1 MSNSKCNNSNN
12 KANKASCRI
21 SGKELAQWY
30 AQAQVQAK
38 AAQVAALELDWLL
51 QGMSNLDRLALR
63 LGTYRTQPEIVLRC
77 GWVEL
82 QQLWQRR
89 LRDRVPVQYLV
100 GETPWRQFSVRVG
113 PGVLIPRPET
123 EQMIDIVAEVAI
135 AHPDLASGH
144 WVDLGTG
151 SGAIALGLADVLPQ
165 AQVYAVDCSEQAIAI
180 ASQNAIRHHLGDRI
194 QFYRGSWWEPLTH
207 LQKQISGMVSN
218 PPYIPSGTL
227 STLEPEVRRHE
238 PQLALDGGL
247 DGLESI
253 QYLIETAP
261 AYLRPGGFWLVE
273 LMAGQAPTVAA
284 LLQQQGSYRDIQIF
298 RDLAGIERFVKAI
311 SN

>member
-1 MSNSKCNNSNN
+1 M
-12 KANKASCRI
+12 
-21 SGKELAQWY
+21 
-30 AQAQVQAK
+30 AK
-38 AAQVAALELDWLL
+38 VATLELDWLL
-51 QGMSNLDRLALR
+51 QAMSNLDRLALR
-63 LGTYRTQPEIVLRC
+63 LGTYHTQPEVVLRC
-77 GWVEL
+77 EWAEL

-89 LRDRVPVQYLV
+89 LRDRVPIQYLV

-135 AHPDLASGH
+135 ARPALTVGH

-165 AQVYAVDCSEQAIAI
+165 AQIHGVDCSDVAIAI

-194 QFYRGSWWEPLTH
+194 QFHQGSWWEPLTH
-207 LQKQISGMVSN
+207 LKQQVSGMVSN
-218 PPYIPSGTL
+218 PPYIPSRTL
-227 STLEPEVRRHE
+227 STLEPEVRHHE

-273 LMAGQAPTVAA
+273 LMAGQAPTVAK
-284 LLQQQGSYRDIQIF
+284 LLRQQGSYQDIQIF
-298 RDLAGIERFVKAI
+298 RDLAGIERFVTAI
-311 SN
+311 TN